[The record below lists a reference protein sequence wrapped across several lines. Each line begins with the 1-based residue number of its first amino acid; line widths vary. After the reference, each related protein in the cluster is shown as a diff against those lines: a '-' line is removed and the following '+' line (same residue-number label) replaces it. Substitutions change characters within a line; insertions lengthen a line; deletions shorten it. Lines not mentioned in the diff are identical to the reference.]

1 MNNRL
6 KRWEL
11 ALMVGVVGALLWSGW
26 AGRAQRELSDS
37 VIRLHVIANSDSE
50 RDQTLKLAVRDRV
63 LARAATLYP
72 EGATREEAGAALA
85 AHLDELAA
93 AGQQVVAEAG
103 LDYPVSAQLT
113 RSWFPT
119 KEYGDFALPA
129 GDYTALKVTIGA
141 GEGQNWWCVAFP
153 PLCLGA
159 ASETVDQAT
168 QAGHFSGEQ
177 AALITRE
184 DPGYVLKFKSLELLG
199 QLQGLFDR

>member
-63 LARAATLYP
+63 LARAETLHP

-184 DPGYVLKFKSLELLG
+184 DPGYVLEFKSQELLG
-199 QLQGLFDR
+199 QLQGLFER

>member
-63 LARAATLYP
+63 LARAETLYP

-103 LDYPVSAQLT
+103 LDYPVSARLT

-199 QLQGLFDR
+199 QLQGLFDQ